1 MTDILLFIAKTTLLC
16 EICRMAIELSLR
28 QTEILSRVR
37 ELGSCAIAKLAEELN
52 VSLETIRRDIK
63 PLVESREILRR
74 HGSVAMPYELEEVPF
89 ERRMRER
96 VEAKRAIARRAAR
109 LIEDGDSL
117 MMDTGTTT
125 SIFARELLRK
135 RNLTVVT
142 NSSDIARTLATV
154 NGNKVYMA
162 GGELN
167 GSNGAAFGP
176 TAIAFAA
183 GFHVRHSFIS
193 IGALHADF
201 GPSDSYLAEAE
212 FARMVLSR
220 GENRVI
226 LSDSSKFGRTALIKV
241 CGFKDI
247 NRLISDGM
255 PDEKLA
261 AALQAADVRVNV
273 VAP

>member
-1 MTDILLFIAKTTLLC
+1 MP
-16 EICRMAIELSLR
+16 IELSKR
-28 QTEILSRVR
+28 QSQILSLVR
-37 ELGSCAIAKLAEELN
+37 EHGTYSIATLAEALK
-52 VSLETIRRDIK
+52 VSFETIRRDIK
-63 PLVESREILRR
+63 PLVESREVLRR
-74 HGSVAMPYELEEVPF
+74 HGSVAMPYELGEEPF
-89 ERRMRER
+89 ERRMREH
-96 VEAKRAIARRAAR
+96 VAAKRAIARRAAR

-117 MMDTGTTT
+117 MLDTGTTT
-125 SIFARELLRK
+125 SIFARELLKK

-176 TAIAFAA
+176 SAIAFAA
-183 GFHVRHSFIS
+183 SFHVRHAIIS
-193 IGALHADF
+193 IGALHAEF

-220 GENRVI
+220 GENRII

-241 CGFKDI
+241 CEFKDI
-247 NRLISDGM
+247 NRLISDGI

-261 AALQAADVRVNV
+261 AALQAAGVSVNV

>member
-1 MTDILLFIAKTTLLC
+1 MTT
-16 EICRMAIELSLR
+16 ELTKR
-28 QTEILSRVR
+28 QTEILAHVR
-37 ELGSCAIAKLAEELN
+37 EHGTCAIATLAESLN
-52 VSLETIRRDIK
+52 VSLESIRRDIK
-63 PLVESREILRR
+63 PLVESREILKR
-74 HGSVAMPYELEEVPF
+74 HGSIAMPYELGEAPF
-89 ERRMRER
+89 EFRMREN
-96 VEAKRAIARRAAR
+96 VDAKRAIARRAAR
-109 LIEDGDSL
+109 LVEDGDSIML
-117 MMDTGTTT
+117 DTGTTT
-125 SIFARELLRK
+125 SIFARELLKK

-176 TAIAFAA
+176 SAIAFVAS
-183 GFHVRHSFIS
+183 FHVRHAIIS
-193 IGALHADF
+193 IGALHAGF

-226 LSDSSKFGRTALIKV
+226 LSDHSKFGRTSLIKV
-241 CGFKDI
+241 CDFADI

-255 PDEKLA
+255 PDEALSH
-261 AALQAADVRVNV
+261 ALQKAGVRVNV